1 MHKARMLAVVALAMA
16 SMALQVPVTAMAAP
30 SITAIESSDAGQNDV
45 TVYFD
50 TLVGKV
56 PTITTSSSLA
66 GTVYLNDVDVF
77 DSANRPHTI
86 PHATSVWVKTPD
98 LSGVTYESPYSV
110 RVDNAGHTLD
120 RRAVDLVIDCDEVFL
135 KLANGKDRTLEKPK
149 LKKRKHA
156 RLVLRSETRVAEKL
170 RRGDKVLNSELRR
183 DLAFHAR
190 EMQGND
196 LGG

>member
-1 MHKARMLAVVALAMA
+1 MDPAKPDINLSDVVT
-16 SMALQVPVTAMAAP
+16 STAGRD
-30 SITAIESSDAGQNDV
+30 E
-45 TVYFD
+45 
-50 TLVGKV
+50 GK
-56 PTITTSSSLA
+56 LF
-66 GTVYLNDVDVF
+66 Y
-77 DSANRPHTI
+77 
-86 PHATSVWVKTPD
+86 
-98 LSGVTYESPYSV
+98 
-110 RVDNAGHTLD
+110 
-120 RRAVDLVIDCDEVFL
+120 VIDCDEVFL